1 MWYDEGIEL
10 TKPWHEE
17 IRESLQDCAF
27 FVVFLSPNAISS
39 INVQNEINMAL
50 NKHKSLLVIYLEET
64 PLTAGLELRISM
76 TQALF
81 KNQMRLASYQRK
93 IFQTLPSETKAD
105 NG

>member
-1 MWYDEGIEL
+1 
-10 TKPWHEE
+10 
-17 IRESLQDCAF
+17 
-27 FVVFLSPNAISS
+27 
-39 INVQNEINMAL
+39 MAL